1 MILYLIKVP
10 VRWSCA
16 SLGKGSMLMRSSLRK
31 RDGMFSGNAAGAVR
45 NFESCHHP
53 SVLEGEVRRY
63 EAAVKQAVAAN
74 TTTAAECLPSWS
86 HVFRFDSEVLGW
98 TFKPVPVGG

>member
-1 MILYLIKVP
+1 
-10 VRWSCA
+10 
-16 SLGKGSMLMRSSLRK
+16 
-31 RDGMFSGNAAGAVR
+31 MFSGNAAEAVR
-45 NFESCHHP
+45 DFESSHDP
-53 SVLEGEVRRY
+53 SDLEGEVRRY